1 MQYHISTDLDW
12 PPSKNRPAGG
22 CAIFLHNLY
31 ASKYIRDMSS
41 QPGGVG
47 GDMMN
52 EAIER
57 AASAVAGN
65 DPATWVDEHGDV
77 LYRYALARVRK
88 PDVAQDLVQET
99 FLAAMRGHEK
109 FAGQSS
115 VRSWLCGILKHK
127 LCDYYRKLG
136 RETSFTDLEFLD
148 DECAEKFVPEGYWV
162 HMNGPKEWK
171 PEVDEVMHRDEFWQT
186 MRDCLAKLPER
197 IATVFMMRE
206 MDEIESK
213 EICVTLSISDSNL
226 WVMLHRA
233 RMALRDC
240 LAANWFENPEVQH

>member
-1 MQYHISTDLDW
+1 MSF
-12 PPSKNRPAGG
+12 RPRGA
-22 CAIFLHNLY
+22 
-31 ASKYIRDMSS
+31 
-41 QPGGVG
+41 G
-47 GDMMN
+47 GDMTQ
-52 EAIER
+52 EIVER

-99 FLAAMRGHEK
+99 FLAAVRGHEK

-171 PEVDEVMHRDEFWQT
+171 PEADEDMHRDEFWQT
-186 MRDCLAKLPER
+186 MR
-197 IATVFMMRE
+197 E
-206 MDEIESK
+206 MDEIDSK
-213 EICVTLSISDSNL
+213 EICATHSNADSNL
-226 WVMLHRA
+226 CVMLNRA
-233 RMALRDC
+233 LMALREC
-240 LAANWFENPEVQH
+240 LAANWFENPEVEH